1 MPSVDVIGGKWVS
14 RQPRENTV
22 SLAVFPQA
30 TFMGCIQSDLAVIA
44 RIELIG
50 LPAFGFGRLGLD
62 GKQHRVGQR
71 FDINA
76 LRAGF
81 RLALQLDGD
90 GRGDGGALEILIRFH
105 QWTLRFR

>member
-14 RQPRENTV
+14 RQPRKNTV
-22 SLAVFPQA
+22 ALAVFPQA
-30 TFMGCIQSDLAVIA
+30 TFMEGIQKDLAIIA
-44 RIELIG
+44 RVELVG

-62 GKQHRVGQR
+62 GNKHRIGQR
-71 FDINA
+71 FDIDA

-90 GRGDGGALEILIRFH
+90 GRGDGSALEILIRFH